1 MMPLTILLVDDDEVQ
16 AATRRAILSYAGHKV
31 LVAKNAK
38 LALHLLTNLD
48 LAQQVGLVITDHL
61 MPGMNGPEFV
71 AELRSRFPALPVF
84 VLSGY
89 PDAEP
94 EYQGTN
100 VLYRLKPIAPQ
111 ELIRLVDSIAGDQLT
126 RIA

>member
-1 MMPLTILLVDDDEVQ
+1 M
-16 AATRRAILSYAGHKV
+16 
-31 LVAKNAK
+31 VAKNAK
-38 LALHLLTNLD
+38 LALHHLSNLD

-71 AELRSRFPALPVF
+71 AELRSRFPTLPVF

-89 PDAEP
+89 PDAEV
-94 EYQGTN
+94 EYQGSN

-111 ELIRLVDSIAGDQLT
+111 ELLRIVESIAGNQLT